1 MTFLGL
7 KQRQDFESWASHPYQ
22 DFPEVPPPPRP
33 GQDANSAVVQVR
45 LLQTWQKP

>member
-7 KQRQDFESWASHPYQ
+7 KRGKDFENWASHPYQ
-22 DFPEVPPPPRP
+22 DFPEVPPM
-33 GQDANSAVVQVR
+33 GQDASPAVLQAR

>member
-7 KQRQDFESWASHPYQ
+7 KQGQGFENWAFHPYQ
-22 DFPEVPPPPRP
+22 DVLEVPPSPP
-33 GQDANSAVVQVR
+33 GQDASPAVLQVR